1 LTIQLKR
8 NDMPV
13 AVTEL
18 PVQMDPPK
26 KRWTRTECEALSS
39 SGLLNYQNYEL
50 VEGELIST
58 MGKNW
63 PHSISL
69 SLMRF
74 WLDSVFGGLRVLPE
88 VSIDVAPEDN
98 PTNEPQPDLIVL
110 KQDVREYPSKPAIS
124 EIVLLVEVS
133 DTSFYFDRT
142 AKATLYAR
150 AGIRDYWVVDVNG
163 RRILVH
169 RDIQNGRYTSVVA
182 YSIDE
187 SVAPLA
193 ASDSAFR
200 VKDVFPT
207 T

>member
-1 LTIQLKR
+1 
-8 NDMPV
+8 MPV
-13 AVTEL
+13 PVTDL
-18 PVQMDPPK
+18 PVRVDPPK
-26 KRWTRTECEALSS
+26 KRWTRADCEALSS
-39 SGLLNYQNYEL
+39 SGLLNYQKFEL
-50 VEGELIST
+50 VEGELISK

-98 PTNEPQPDLIVL
+98 PTNEPQPDLVVL
-110 KQDVREYPSKPAIS
+110 EREVTQYGSKPGSSA
-124 EIVLLVEVS
+124 IVLLVEVS

-142 AKATLYAR
+142 SKAALYAR
-150 AGIRDYWVVDVNG
+150 AGILDYWVLDVNG
-163 RRILVH
+163 RRMLVH
-169 RDIQNGRYTSVVA
+169 RDPRDSRYTSVIA

-193 ASDSAFR
+193 APNSAFR
-200 VKDVFPT
+200 VRDAFPT
-207 T
+207 A